1 MVQTFSCSL
10 SWHKGM
16 SHESESGYTRSRERA
31 SITSTAILYTLQSRM
46 LDTVDREI
54 MNVSKLL
61 TPKGVMLDIHR
72 DHVLG
77 QTLHPIFAPSCTRTN
92 GTYTWLDIYPKL
104 LICLRFPFPLPGI
117 LSWEWRREKS
127 TSVRLQEVFCLACRT
142 WTNDGSSM
150 AKILLDSGK
159 DWCQSGRWDTWDTVC
174 VCVRESVSERYGV
187 TQRKEEMKWLFVK
200 KARVTFCSFFG
211 RILFISNKHIK
222 IG

>member
-1 MVQTFSCSL
+1 MLGYHPTKRVSKWYSTFSCSL

-31 SITSTAILYTLQSRM
+31 SITSTAITYTLQSRM

-92 GTYTWLDIYPKL
+92 GTYTWLDIYLKL

-117 LSWEWRREKS
+117 LSREWRRKKKYKC
-127 TSVRLQEVFCLACRT
+127 TSARSVLFGLQDLNKR
-142 WTNDGSSM
+142 W
-150 AKILLDSGK
+150 KQYGK
-159 DWCQSGRWDTWDTVC
+159 DSPRFRKRLMSKWEVRYMRYSVC
-174 VCVRESVSERYGV
+174 VSAKVWVRDTGRHKER
-187 TQRKEEMKWLFVK
+187 RK
-200 KARVTFCSFFG
+200 
-211 RILFISNKHIK
+211 
-222 IG
+222 